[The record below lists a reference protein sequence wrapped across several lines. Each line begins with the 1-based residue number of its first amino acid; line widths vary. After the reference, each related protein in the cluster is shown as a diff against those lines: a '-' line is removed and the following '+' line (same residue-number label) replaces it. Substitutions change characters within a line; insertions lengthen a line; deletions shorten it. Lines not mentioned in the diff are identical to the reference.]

1 MCIRDRRGPVG
12 LAAAARSLDVEG
24 RPTDGLPSALGH
36 THRSPV
42 IAGTEQTP
50 DLRID
55 LAARPGERAPH
66 AWVRHAGRHRSTLD
80 LFDGVLTL
88 LTSADGRPWA
98 RAATATAVTG
108 VPFQV
113 LVSGRDVHGVT
124 LAARYGLRPGT
135 AVLVRP
141 DGRVAWRHDGAC
153 TDRVAA
159 LTGAVDTALGR
170 VAVASALAG

>member
-1 MCIRDRRGPVG
+1 M
-12 LAAAARSLDVEG
+12 
-24 RPTDGLPSALGH
+24 
-36 THRSPV
+36 
-42 IAGTEQTP
+42 IAGTEPAP

-80 LFDGVLTL
+80 LFDGTLTL

-98 RAATATAVTG
+98 RAAAAVTG

-113 LVSGRDVHGVT
+113 LVDGRDVHGVT

-153 TDRVAA
+153 ADRVA
-159 LTGAVDTALGR
+159 R
-170 VAVASALAG
+170 